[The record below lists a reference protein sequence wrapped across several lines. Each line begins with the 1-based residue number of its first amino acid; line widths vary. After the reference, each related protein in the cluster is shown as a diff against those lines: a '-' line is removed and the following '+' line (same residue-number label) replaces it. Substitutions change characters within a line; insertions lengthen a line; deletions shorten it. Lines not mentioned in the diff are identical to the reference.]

1 MADEA
6 FESQTRLNRSYSIAA
21 MDEKLQEVTEG
32 ISEKFH
38 RMESNM
44 ASEINDIRELL
55 LNLQQPSSA
64 SPQRSS
70 RAVEEKKFT
79 KQHSL
84 VHPPRQSM
92 HSEQAQDHYEDAI
105 EAKKSTK
112 QHSLVHP
119 RQSVHSGPAQYE
131 DANKTPAKM
140 LSIRLSRQSML
151 FEANLKHSRQ
161 SQDTMQ
167 SELPNETTIPVVPLY
182 IGMNIVNKPFISN
195 NFNNKN
201 VSDRMHNDK
210 SLVQYHHNFD
220 NNDEHDECDD
230 DTSECYDLDEIYG
243 NRNEFFEG
251 NSPGY
256 DITNTLYNLDRN
268 TKDMPCFREVRRG
281 KDAKFEEFD
290 HPRSDSTID
299 QSIAFESSGKT
310 FVNNDDIDDDTN
322 VNDDIGQE
330 YHQYHDDNDVYDT
343 DEILENRHDTIEG
356 DNPYC
361 NVTNTLSYID
371 KKENKSD
378 KDRPCWMKLQGSR
391 HKHSPHQQHSS
402 LLPIKIYDPG
412 K

>member
-1 MADEA
+1 MADEE
-6 FESQTRLNRSYSIAA
+6 FDSQTRLNMSYSIAA
-21 MDEKLQEVTEG
+21 MDEKLQEVTEE
-32 ISEKFH
+32 ISEKFQ

-44 ASEINDIRELL
+44 ESKIDAMCELI
-55 LNLQQPSSA
+55 LNRQDPSSA

-70 RAVEEKKFT
+70 RAVEAKKFT

-210 SLVQYHHNFD
+210 SLVQYH
-220 NNDEHDECDD
+220 
-230 DTSECYDLDEIYG
+230 IY
-243 NRNEFFEG
+243 
-251 NSPGY
+251 
-256 DITNTLYNLDRN
+256 I
-268 TKDMPCFREVRRG
+268 
-281 KDAKFEEFD
+281 
-290 HPRSDSTID
+290 
-299 QSIAFESSGKT
+299 
-310 FVNNDDIDDDTN
+310 
-322 VNDDIGQE
+322 
-330 YHQYHDDNDVYDT
+330 
-343 DEILENRHDTIEG
+343 
-356 DNPYC
+356 
-361 NVTNTLSYID
+361 YI
-371 KKENKSD
+371 
-378 KDRPCWMKLQGSR
+378 C
-391 HKHSPHQQHSS
+391 
-402 LLPIKIYDPG
+402 IYRYM
-412 K
+412 